1 MKSVFVPIF
10 PGTNCDRETLSWVHR
25 NLEAETIS
33 DPERVSIAN
42 LAAVIVPGGFTYGD
56 YLRAGAIAA
65 RTASIEIV
73 RQARAAG
80 VPVLGICNGFQ
91 ILCEAKVLPGVL
103 TRNTCKH
110 HLHGPVEIKVNPTVF
125 GSSAKAGATWL
136 PRVGQARIES
146 VLAQGRVP
154 ISCGMG
160 AYLLPSE
167 QRKSLVS
174 NGAAASGAT
183 ADDSNHLP
191 SYSLGSKMD
200 LSKEFAASC
209 ELFDFVPLFHYP
221 NNEPGSS
228 ASIAAIVST
237 DGLVVGMM
245 PHPERASDRVLGDD
259 CGLLLLLGLA
269 QSRGLRVKPAS
280 PLAVFSRRVTGEEAQ

>member
-25 NLEAETIS
+25 NLEADTVS
-33 DPERVSIAN
+33 DPKLVSISN

-65 RTASIEIV
+65 RTAALEVV

-110 HLHGPVEIKVNPTVF
+110 HLHGPVEIKVNPNVF

-160 AYLLPSE
+160 AYVLPSE

-174 NGAAASGAT
+174 HEASAS
-183 ADDSNHLP
+183 ASVDDSNRLP
-191 SYSLGSKMD
+191 SYSLGSKID
-200 LSKEFAASC
+200 VTEEFAASC
-209 ELFDFVPLFHYP
+209 ELFDFVPLFHYA

-228 ASIAAIVST
+228 ASIAAIASA

-259 CGLLLLLGLA
+259 CGLILLLGLA
-269 QSRGLRVKPAS
+269 QSRGLRVKPGS